1 MSDNIRRIL
10 VVNAGSSSL
19 KFTLFDMQ
27 NESVLAKGQV
37 ERIGMDGSLFTFES
51 AKAKFKQAP
60 TVAPDHTAAL
70 NTVCAALV
78 DPEKGCLSSITEI
91 NAVGHR
97 IVHGGAKYTAPVR
110 VDETVIEG
118 IRELIPMAPLHNPG
132 AIQGIVG
139 CMAVLPDVPHVTVFD
154 TAFHQTMPPES
165 YLYGLP
171 KDIAGKYGIR
181 KYGFHGTSHHFITV
195 RASEVLGIPLDKLNI
210 ITCHLGNGSSI
221 SAVKNGK
228 VLDTSMGMT
237 PLAGVLMGTR
247 CGDMDPAVVVFLAKQ
262 GYTPDQINDMM
273 NKKGG
278 ILALGNT
285 GSSDMR
291 ELCDAAL
298 SGTNPEAK
306 TALDRLIHSY
316 VMYIGGY
323 YALLGRVDAI
333 ILTGGIGENSYEA
346 RGALLDRL
354 GGLGVIP
361 DDARN
366 REFRFGKEGRISA
379 DGSTLPVYVL
389 PTNEE
394 LMIAR
399 ETYGI
404 ASK

>member
-1 MSDNIRRIL
+1 MSESIRRIL

-19 KFTLFDMQ
+19 KFTLFDMK
-27 NESVLAKGQV
+27 NETVLAKGQV
-37 ERIGMDGSLFTFES
+37 ERIGMEGPLFSYES
-51 AKAKFKQAP
+51 GKTKFKQAP
-60 TVAPDHTAAL
+60 TEAPDHTAAL

-97 IVHGGAKYTAPVR
+97 IVHGGAKYTASVR
-110 VDETVIEG
+110 VDETVIAG
-118 IRELIPMAPLHNPG
+118 IRDLIPMAPLHNPG

-165 YLYGLP
+165 YLYALP
-171 KDIAGKYGIR
+171 KEITEKYGIR
-181 KYGFHGTSHHFITV
+181 KYGFHGTSHRFVTA
-195 RASEVLGIPLDKLNI
+195 RASEVLGIPPENLNI

-221 SAVKNGK
+221 SAVQNGK
-228 VLDTSMGMT
+228 ILDTSMGMT

-247 CGDMDPAVVVFLAKQ
+247 CGDIDPAAVIFLAKQ

-273 NKKGG
+273 NRQGG

-291 ELCDAAL
+291 ELCAAAL
-298 SGTNPEAK
+298 SGNNPEAK
-306 TALDRLIHSY
+306 TALERLIHSY

-333 ILTGGIGENSYEA
+333 IMTGGIGENSAEA
-346 RGALLDRL
+346 REFLLRRL
-354 GGLGVIP
+354 EGLGVKY
-361 DDARN
+361 DDERN
-366 REFRFGKEGRISA
+366 RDVRFGKEGIISA
-379 DGSTLPVYVL
+379 DGSALPVYVL

-399 ETYGI
+399 ETFEI